1 MQPVDRATAD
11 ETRKLQRS
19 TPEFL
24 PNLKKSDKIAFNGLR
39 VGVSKLRPGGEMR
52 PIIQLFLAPTKSAN
66 AAVYHICL
74 YVLSIF
80 GNIEEISDMIC
91 PQHSITATIE
101 GKVIDIKYVGELEI
115 HAVLTYHCATYSV
128 LPGPSLIALYLALT
142 AKTLNTLVLE
152 AVNKVQVAY
161 FWKDIL
167 QKFE

>member
-1 MQPVDRATAD
+1 
-11 ETRKLQRS
+11 
-19 TPEFL
+19 
-24 PNLKKSDKIAFNGLR
+24 
-39 VGVSKLRPGGEMR
+39 MR

-80 GNIEEISDMIC
+80 GNIEEISDMIS

-101 GKVIDIKYVGELEI
+101 GKVIDVTYVGELEI

-128 LPGPSLIALYLALT
+128 LPGPPLYLALT

-152 AVNKVQVAY
+152 AVNKVQVAH

-167 QKFE
+167 PKFE